1 MKTLARL
8 IARVLFALRIVRPHH
23 LIFAWLAVL
32 TFART
37 PAYSALATFIAAD
50 GNTQPSWTVAGPGG
64 GTLNG
69 SANTLTLAANNT
81 LAGAAGTGQLAFG
94 SMTGGATLPTGN
106 LSWSAAATKTLT
118 LAAAGNASVTSSAG
132 TLVCDAATVSVGG
145 TTATEVDIGN
155 SLTDPT
161 INIGGQT
168 AIANGV
174 INLGPASFATTTGS
188 AESVSINTGTTGG
201 LFNGNFSV
209 QSSTFCMNEA
219 STDFLLLGGNT
230 PSGSTTE
237 LLPTGV
243 NVANGLAKLTSSA
256 VTIGTGTAAIG
267 ITTTGGSQ
275 MGSAGVGWDL
285 SVAGIGI
292 AEISG
297 VGFGPVVNPN
307 TLACG
312 TGGTQVVAANTFGVV
327 VTTGTLTSNCILDF
341 ATNAYSGLYL
351 VDLSGATPGA
361 SFGIQ
366 FKNGSATNTYLSSGV
381 ISGTL
386 ALVWTHGAN
395 TLAVSY

>member
-1 MKTLARL
+1 MLQFIAL
-8 IARVLFALRIVRPHH
+8 QIARILFALRSVRPHH
-23 LIFAWLAVL
+23 MIFAWLAVL

-37 PAYSALATFIAAD
+37 PAYSALATFIAAN
-50 GNTQPSWTVAGPGG
+50 GTTAQNWNIGGPNGPNWTNSS
-64 GTLNG
+64 GT
-69 SANTLTLAANNT
+69 SVI
-81 LAGAAGTGQLAFG
+81 
-94 SMTGGATLPTGN
+94 S
-106 LSWSAAATKTLT
+106 AATKM
-118 LAAAGNASVTSSAG
+118 SVDGPITA
-132 TLVCDAATVSVGG
+132 VGPSD
-145 TTATEVDIGN
+145 ATEIDIGN
-155 SLTDPT
+155 SLTEPT
-161 INIGGQT
+161 INIGDQT
-168 AIANGV
+168 ANAAGV
-174 INLGPASFATTTGS
+174 INLGPASFATTTAS
-188 AESVSINTGTTGG
+188 VESVSINTGTAGG
-201 LFNGNFSV
+201 FSSGNFSV

-243 NVANGLAKLTSSA
+243 NVANGTAQLTSST
-256 VTIGTGTAAIG
+256 VTIGTSSAAMSM
-267 ITTTGGSQ
+267 TTTGGAQ
-275 MGSAGVGWDL
+275 IGSAGVEWNL

-312 TGGTQVVAANTFGVV
+312 TGGTKVVAANTFGVV

-341 ATNAYSGLYL
+341 STNAYSGLYL

-381 ISGTL
+381 IAGTL
-386 ALVWTHGAN
+386 ATVWTHGTN